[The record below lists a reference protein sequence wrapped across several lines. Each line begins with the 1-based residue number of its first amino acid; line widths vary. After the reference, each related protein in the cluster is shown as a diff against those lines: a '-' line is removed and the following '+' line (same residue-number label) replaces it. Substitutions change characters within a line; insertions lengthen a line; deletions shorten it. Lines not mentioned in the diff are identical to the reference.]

1 MAKRGKAVRRPPTGR
16 KVPTK
21 GKRAPADVDLKK
33 ENATLRRELAEALE
47 RQTAASEVLQ
57 VISSTP
63 GELEPVSTK
72 HLFLGLILSG
82 LKKMKKQNGLFVSA
96 AIVGVI
102 TLSSSTFAKTA
113 KECTAEWALKA
124 GAHAR
129 GVAEKSYHDQR
140 LGDVAPAAPSFK
152 LELVAANTAPTTT
165 TTPAQTSDSPSQK
178 TEQDCVAEW
187 EADRQGIMARG
198 VTEDSY
204 VEQCLAANSAPV
216 VPEPKATAT
225 PAAPPK

>member
-1 MAKRGKAVRRPPTGR
+1 
-16 KVPTK
+16 
-21 GKRAPADVDLKK
+21 
-33 ENATLRRELAEALE
+33 
-47 RQTAASEVLQ
+47 
-57 VISSTP
+57 
-63 GELEPVSTK
+63 
-72 HLFLGLILSG
+72 
-82 LKKMKKQNGLFVSA
+82 MKKQNGLFVSA
-96 AIVGVI
+96 VIVGLI
-102 TLSSSTFAKTA
+102 MLSSSTFAKTA
-113 KECTAEWALKA
+113 KECTSEWTLKA

-129 GVAEKSYHDQR
+129 GWAEKSYHDQCQ
-140 LGDVAPAAPSFK
+140 GDVAPATRSFK
-152 LELVAANTAPTTT
+152 LNLVAANTAPT

-187 EADRQGIMARG
+187 KADRQRILARG